1 MKNVLKKIAEKSV
14 ENAFTT
20 LNHYQPKMPDSLME
34 KAQKGSKKED

>member
-1 MKNVLKKIAEKSV
+1 MKNILKKIAEKSV

-34 KAQKGSKKED
+34 KIQVENKKEG